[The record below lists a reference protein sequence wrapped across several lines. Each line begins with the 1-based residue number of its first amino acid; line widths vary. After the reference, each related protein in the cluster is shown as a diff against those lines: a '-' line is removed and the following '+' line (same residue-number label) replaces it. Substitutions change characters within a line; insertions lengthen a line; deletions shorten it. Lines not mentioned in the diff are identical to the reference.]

1 MVKPFDKEG
10 RRRRIR
16 YRIRKKISGTAEKP
30 RLCVYRS
37 NKEIYVQLIDDRAGH
52 TIASASSR
60 AEGGDTAGK
69 PKTEQ
74 AKAVGKAIAEK
85 ASAAGITEVTFDRAG
100 YLYHGRVKALAD
112 GAREGGLQ
120 F

>member
-1 MVKPFDKEG
+1 MIKPFDKEG

-16 YRIRKKISGTAEKP
+16 YRIRRKIAGTATKP

-37 NKEIYVQLIDDRAGH
+37 NKSIYAQLIDDNAGH
-52 TIASASSR
+52 TIAAASSR
-60 AEGGDTAGK
+60 EEGASNEG
-69 PKTEQ
+69 PKVQQ
-74 AKAVGKAIAEK
+74 AKAVGKLIAEK
-85 ASAAGITEVTFDRAG
+85 ASAAGISNVTFDRAG